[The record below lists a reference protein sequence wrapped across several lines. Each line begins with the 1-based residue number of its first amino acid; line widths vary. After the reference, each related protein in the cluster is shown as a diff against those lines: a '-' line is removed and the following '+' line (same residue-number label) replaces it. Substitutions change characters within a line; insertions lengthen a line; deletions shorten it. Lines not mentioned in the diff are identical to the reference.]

1 LQVGTSIRT
10 NWILVW
16 ITAGDPNRGTRRFT
30 AMHTVERFPLRIGA
44 LASSRAIRYSHR
56 TFVGGW
62 ELSRGMLNEKPN
74 EATSDAA
81 RWPALIEA
89 VAARGDR
96 QAFATLFEYF
106 APRIKTFM
114 RRSGASEQSA
124 DELAQEALLTVWS
137 KAKLFD
143 PGSVG
148 ATAWIFTIARNLRI
162 DALRR
167 EKRTGTDYMV
177 AINPEFHV
185 DDGPQPDA
193 SLASSQ
199 LESRVRNAL
208 AVLSEDQ
215 LRVVELSFF
224 EERAHAE
231 IAQTLRIPLGTV
243 KSRLR
248 LAMNRLRGLL
258 GDLS

>member
-1 LQVGTSIRT
+1 
-10 NWILVW
+10 
-16 ITAGDPNRGTRRFT
+16 
-30 AMHTVERFPLRIGA
+30 
-44 LASSRAIRYSHR
+44 
-56 TFVGGW
+56 
-62 ELSRGMLNEKPN
+62 
-74 EATSDAA
+74 
-81 RWPALIEA
+81 
-89 VAARGDR
+89 
-96 QAFATLFEYF
+96 
-106 APRIKTFM
+106 
-114 RRSGASEQSA
+114 
-124 DELAQEALLTVWS
+124 
-137 KAKLFD
+137 
-143 PGSVG
+143 
-148 ATAWIFTIARNLRI
+148 
-162 DALRR
+162 
-167 EKRTGTDYMV
+167 MV

>member
-1 LQVGTSIRT
+1 MPTLQ
-10 NWILVW
+10 
-16 ITAGDPNRGTRRFT
+16 
-30 AMHTVERFPLRIGA
+30 RFPLQIAA
-44 LASSRAIRYSHR
+44 LASFPVIRYSR
-56 TFVGGW
+56 LTFVGGW
-62 ELSRGMLNEKPN
+62 ESSCGMLNEKPN
-74 EATSDAA
+74 GATSNAA

-96 QAFATLFEYF
+96 EAFATLFEYF
-106 APRIKTFM
+106 AQRIKTFM

-124 DELAQEALLTVWS
+124 DELAQEALLAVWS
-137 KAKLFD
+137 KAKLFN
-143 PGSVG
+143 PESVG

-167 EKRTGTDYMV
+167 EKRTGMDYTV
-177 AINPEFHV
+177 EIDPEFHV
-185 DDGPQPDA
+185 DDGPPPDA
-193 SLASSQ
+193 TLASSQ
-199 LESRVRNAL
+199 LESRVRDAL

-224 EERAHAE
+224 EEKAHAE

-258 GDLS
+258 DDFS